1 MIKPHDLI
9 ALADRL
15 AAISAEPEGRAAVGR
30 AYYGAFH
37 RAVTLLEEGCGV
49 VLPRDRD
56 VHGKLRFCLEQSK
69 NDDLIKIASKLDT
82 LRAERNKADYHL
94 GDSKFARPVNVQA
107 QLILARTIVSEID
120 AASAKSAEFKP
131 AIRKYASE
139 VLKLGV
145 R

>member
-1 MIKPHDLI
+1 MIKPQDLL

-15 AAISAEPEGRAAVGR
+15 AASPAEPEGRAAVGR

-37 RAVTLLEEGCGV
+37 RAVILIEEGCGV

-56 VHGKLRFCLEQSK
+56 VHGKLRFCLEESK
-69 NDDLIKIASKLDT
+69 NDELIKIASKLDT
-82 LRAERNKADYHL
+82 LRAERNRADYNL
-94 GDSKFARPVNVQA
+94 ADARFARPVNVQA
-107 QLILARTIVSEID
+107 QLILAKAIVSEID
-120 AASAKSAEFKP
+120 AAAAKFGEFKP